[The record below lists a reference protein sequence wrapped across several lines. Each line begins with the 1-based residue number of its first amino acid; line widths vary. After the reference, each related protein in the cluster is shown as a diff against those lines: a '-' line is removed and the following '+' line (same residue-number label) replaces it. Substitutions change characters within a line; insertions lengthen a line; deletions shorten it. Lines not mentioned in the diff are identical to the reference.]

1 MKIPAL
7 DVTLLASAA
16 LVLVTGFARAALGRA
31 GVLASTH
38 PASGLVSLVTL
49 VPLAFV
55 AYVLWKGAPVR
66 ATGWRRVSA
75 RVTAVLLWLLALT
88 SSVVSAGLPVP
99 EALSLAPKSAL
110 VVSASLV
117 VLAACV
123 WATSPARQ
131 GVRRR
136 RAK

>member
-38 PASGLVSLVTL
+38 PAAGLVSLVTL

-66 ATGWRRVSA
+66 ATGWRRASA

-136 RAK
+136 AK